1 MVGRGTSFDIA
12 TCTDSAKHY
21 SLAIE
26 LAASIGVPAGTQVA
40 VELSEVAL
48 A

>member
-12 TCTDSAKHY
+12 GCTDSAEH
-21 SLAIE
+21 SNWAIQLAV
-26 LAASIGVPAGTQVA
+26 SIGVPAETRVA

>member
-12 TCTDSAKHY
+12 GCPDSAKHY
-21 SLAIE
+21 NSAVE
-26 LAASIGVPAGTQVA
+26 LTASIGVPAETQVA
-40 VELSEVAL
+40 VELSDVAL